1 MYDDIES
8 ESRLPVGR
16 LFLARTKAKKILN
29 ETENNFTFKKGT
41 LPDFKLGT
49 YS

>member
-1 MYDDIES
+1 MYDGIES

-29 ETENNFTFKKGT
+29 ETENNFLTKGRY
-41 LPDFKLGT
+41 PFFGIMDVI
-49 YS
+49 